1 MIRFGRKR
9 HGGVSGVVGPGIH
22 IEGTLR
28 FKGIIRV
35 DGHVRGRI
43 ESEEGTVIVG
53 DRGVIEADV
62 RVGRA
67 VVMGEVT
74 GTIEATEKIEILRS
88 ARMTGE
94 LWGPV
99 ISIDPGARFDGN
111 CGMKKGGATGDRE
124 QEPPARG
131 ADTVERDF
139 SKNL

>member
-9 HGGVSGVVGPGIH
+9 RKDLGGVSGVIGPGIR
-22 IEGTLR
+22 IEGTLS
-28 FKGIIRV
+28 FEGIIRV

-43 ESEEGTVIVG
+43 ESEGGTVIVG

-74 GTIEATEKIEILRS
+74 GTIEATGEIEILRS

-94 LWGPV
+94 LWSPV

-111 CGMKKGGATGDRE
+111 CGMRKEEA
-124 QEPPARG
+124 
-131 ADTVERDF
+131 
-139 SKNL
+139 